1 MKKTNSLKA
10 KMENKFE
17 LKKQELIEQKMIH
30 EENARQVEKHWNDKM
45 ALKQNIRDKVIGSLK
60 NSDQKKKESSAP
72 MSHWQT

>member
-17 LKKQELIEQKMIH
+17 LKKQELIEQKTIH
-30 EENARQVEKHWNDKM
+30 EENERQVEKHWNDKM

-60 NSDQKKKESSAP
+60 NSDQK
-72 MSHWQT
+72 

>member
-60 NSDQKKKESSAP
+60 NSDQK
-72 MSHWQT
+72 

>member
-17 LKKQELIEQKMIH
+17 LKKQELIEQKTIH

-60 NSDQKKKESSAP
+60 NSDQK
-72 MSHWQT
+72 